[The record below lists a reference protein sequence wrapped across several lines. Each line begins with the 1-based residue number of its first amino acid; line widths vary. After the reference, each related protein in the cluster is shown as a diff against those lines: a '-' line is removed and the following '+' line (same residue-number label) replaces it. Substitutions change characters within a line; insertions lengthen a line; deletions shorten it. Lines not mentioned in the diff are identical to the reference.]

1 MSFNIVPHG
10 QSPMAPISLHD
21 AAQVDD
27 ITKLLEDFVASSS
40 ATLDN
45 APLFA
50 PWESRPRPGTPEAVA
65 LQYTM
70 RDWNPVPIA
79 YRQKK
84 PSGNDW
90 QHRVITGSKVHRI
103 FGDKPQNIGVQLG
116 PKSGGLID
124 LDLDCSEAIEIASAV
139 LPHTDAIFGR
149 ASKRDSHRLYTT
161 SLASKLD
168 QAALQFKDPVSKTML
183 LEVRIGGG
191 DKGAQTVFPG
201 SVHESGE
208 PIVWEVDGEPA
219 QVEDDDLLRGAKL
232 LAALCVFARYWPAK
246 PKPGESGGRHD
257 AALTLGGFLARCGF
271 SAAHAK
277 LCVEWVARAAKDE
290 DRRDRGRA
298 AEDASIAYQKGTPTR
313 GYPALKELFGEKI
326 SEKAAEWLGYDGRR
340 DQARPADLGEHPANQ
355 VGVGPAKRSNDI
367 VTEDS
372 AAQEFVDLHG
382 ESLRYCHTRAAWF
395 HWDGVRWKQDGTG
408 RAFDYARKLAR
419 RLSKDQDEKKRY
431 ITNKTNFAAGV
442 ERFSKHDQLV
452 AVTSEYWDRDPWL
465 LGTPGGTVNLRTGA
479 LQPSSPENGITKT
492 TAVTPSADG
501 CPRWLAFLSEATN
514 HDPALIRFLQQW
526 CGYCLTGETSEHAL
540 LFVYGTGGNGKSVYL
555 NTASW
560 IMKDYAAISAMETFT
575 ASNNDKH
582 PTDLAMLCGAR
593 VVTASETE
601 AGRAWAE
608 ARIKQMTGGDPITA
622 RFMRQDFFT
631 YVPQFKL
638 TIIGNHKPTLSNVD
652 EAARRRFNIVPFIHK
667 PPSPDRQLPEKL
679 MAEAPAILQWMIEG
693 CLDWQKNGLIRP
705 NCVIEAT
712 EEYFSDQEVFPRWLE
727 EECITGGTVSEAS
740 SVLYRAWSEYARSV
754 GAKPGT
760 QADFKEGMR
769 KAGFAYRKRN
779 NVREFSGVA
788 LKPNLGINE

>member
-1 MSFNIVPHG
+1 MFDSTQTDPDAKLFEDFAAEQAASLANVP
-10 QSPMAPISLHD
+10 
-21 AAQVDD
+21 
-27 ITKLLEDFVASSS
+27 LLE
-40 ATLDN
+40 
-45 APLFA
+45 
-50 PWESRPRPGTPEAVA
+50 PWEKWPRPGTPEATA
-65 LQYTM
+65 LQYAM

-84 PSGNDW
+84 PVGNEW
-90 QHRVITGSKVHRI
+90 QRRLITGSKVARF
-103 FGDKPQNIGVQLG
+103 FGEKPQNIGVQLG
-116 PKSGGLID
+116 AKSGGLTDIE
-124 LDLDCSEAIEIASAV
+124 EAIEMASAV
-139 LPHTDAIFGR
+139 LPRTEAIFGR
-149 ASKRDSHRLYTT
+149 ASKRDSHRLYIT

-168 QAALQFKDPVSKTML
+168 QATLQFKDPVSKATL

-191 DKGAQTVFPG
+191 DKAAQTVLPG
-201 SVHESGE
+201 SVHVSGE
-208 PIVWEVDGEPA
+208 PITWEVDGEPA
-219 QVEDDDLLRGAKL
+219 QVEDDDLLRGANL
-232 LAALCVFARYWPAK
+232 LAAFCLFARYWPSK

-257 AALTLGGFLARCGF
+257 AALTVGGFLARCGF
-271 SAAHAK
+271 DATRVKMYA
-277 LCVEWVARAAKDE
+277 EWIARAANDE
-290 DRRDRGRA
+290 EWRDRREA
-298 AEDASIAYQKGTPTR
+298 AHDAAIAYHKGDRAR
-313 GYPALKELFGEKI
+313 GYPAMKDLFGEKI
-326 SEKAAEWLGYDGRR
+326 VEKAAEWIGYDGRR
-340 DQARPADLGEHPANQ
+340 DHARLPEYGEHSADH
-355 VGVGPAKRSNDI
+355 VGVAAKRSNDI

-382 ESLRYCHTRAAWF
+382 QSLRYCHTRAAWF
-395 HWDGVRWKQDGTG
+395 HWDGVHWKRDGTG

-419 RLSKDQDEKKRY
+419 RLSGDQDEKKRY

-479 LQPSSPENGITKT
+479 LQPSAPENGITKT

-593 VVTASETE
+593 LVTASETE

-667 PPSPDRQLPEKL
+667 PSSPDPRLPEKL

-705 NCVIEAT
+705 TCVIEAT

-788 LKPNLGINE
+788 LKPSADIGE